1 MSIQLIVEALDKIEA
16 RSIHFPLCKEEY
28 LKIYTELLEMK
39 EDFLMSSFINLE
51 SNQIE
56 DIRFRLMENILMYR
70 RYIKEANNIAIDTE
84 MKRLNI
90 LYRGGNK

>member
-1 MSIQLIVEALDKIEA
+1 MSIQLLVEALDKIEA

-51 SNQIE
+51 
-56 DIRFRLMENILMYR
+56 RLLI
-70 RYIKEANNIAIDTE
+70 
-84 MKRLNI
+84 
-90 LYRGGNK
+90 